1 MTESTDPYTYPGTS
15 VLRNLRAIRDPI
27 VLAQFEAESTIWRI
41 AQLIAAPL
49 PGLFDTGHLKAIHK
63 HIFQDVYSCA
73 GQFRTVNISKGGHL
87 FGAAAF
93 VQPALQNV
101 LAKLSA
107 EGRLKGTDPA
117 WFAKRAGFYLGEI
130 NAVHAFREG
139 NGRAQREFIRELGL
153 EARFMIDWSRAT
165 RDRMIAASR
174 QSFETGDSS
183 GLESLVLACI
193 RD

>member
-15 VLRNLRAIRDPI
+15 LRNLRAIRDPI

-41 AQLIAAPL
+41 AQLIATPL
-49 PGLFDTGHLKAIHK
+49 PGLFDPGHLKAIHK
-63 HIFQDVYSCA
+63 HIFQDVYSWA

-117 WFAKRAGFYLGEI
+117 WFCE
-130 NAVHAFREG
+130 
-139 NGRAQREFIRELGL
+139 
-153 EARFMIDWSRAT
+153 
-165 RDRMIAASR
+165 ASR
-174 QSFETGDSS
+174 FLFG
-183 GLESLVLACI
+183 
-193 RD
+193 

>member
-1 MTESTDPYTYPGTS
+1 MS
-15 VLRNLRAIRDPI
+15 V
-27 VLAQFEAESTIWRI
+27 
-41 AQLIAAPL
+41 
-49 PGLFDTGHLKAIHK
+49 PGLANFAPSIFRKAAIC
-63 HIFQDVYSCA
+63 SE
-73 GQFRTVNISKGGHL
+73 RSRL
-87 FGAAAF
+87 FS
-93 VQPALQNV
+93 PALQNV

-107 EGRLKGTDPA
+107 EGHLKGTDPA

>member
-1 MTESTDPYTYPGTS
+1 MTESTDPYRYPRTS

-41 AQLIAAPL
+41 AQLIASPL

-63 HIFQDVYSCA
+63 HILQDVCSWA

-87 FGAAAF
+87 FGAASF
-93 VQPALQNV
+93 VQPAL
-101 LAKLSA
+101 
-107 EGRLKGTDPA
+107 
-117 WFAKRAGFYLGEI
+117 KRAGFYLGEI
-130 NAVHAFREG
+130 NAVHSFREG

-153 EARFMIDWSRAT
+153 EAGFMIDWSRAT